1 MADDLYAV
9 LGVPKN
15 ADHDTI
21 KKAYRK
27 LAKEL
32 HPDKNP
38 GNKQSESRFKSV
50 NHAFDVLGNDKKRPL
65 YDEFGEEGL
74 RDGFEVEKARA
85 YKQWAGAGNQAGRRG
100 GGMPRGGG
108 GVHEVNLED
117 LFNGGPGGVGS
128 SAGSDFFG
136 DLFGRGG
143 RRARGPVKG
152 ADLESEM
159 TIDFVSAVRGATF
172 ELRLNNAIEP
182 VSVRIPPGAG
192 EGSRIRIPG
201 HGAQSMGGG
210 PPGDMMVVLHVQPH
224 KWFKRDGDDLRLSL
238 PITLHEAYAGA
249 KVKVPTPE
257 GAVTIKVPPRT
268 QSGAVLRVR
277 GKGVSR
283 KGKEAGDLYVELVV
297 QIPTEDSPE
306 VAELIEKLG
315 QFQTEDPRKELA
327 F

>member
-15 ADHDTI
+15 ADHDSI

-38 GNKQSESRFKSV
+38 GNAKAESRFKSV
-50 NHAFDVLGNDKKRPL
+50 NHAFDVLGNDKKRVL
-65 YDEFGEEGL
+65 YDEFGEDALREGF
-74 RDGFEVEKARA
+74 DADKARA
-85 YKQWAGAGNQAGRRG
+85 YKHWASANQGGRRG
-100 GGMPRGGG
+100 GGARG

-128 SAGSDFFG
+128 STGSDFFG

-159 TIDFVSAVRGATF
+159 SIDFVSAVRGATF
-172 ELRLNNAIEP
+172 ELRLNGAIEP
-182 VSVRIPPGAG
+182 VSVRIPPGAA

-210 PPGDMMVVLHVQPH
+210 PPGDMIVVLHVQPH
-224 KWFKRDGDDLRLSL
+224 KWFKRDGDDLRLAL
-238 PITLHEAYAGA
+238 PITLAEAYVGA
-249 KVKVPTPE
+249 KVKVPTAD

-277 GKGVSR
+277 GKGVAR
-283 KGKEAGDLYVELVV
+283 KGKDAGDLYVELAV
-297 QIPTEDSPE
+297 QVPTEDSPE
-306 VAELIEKLG
+306 VAALVEKLG
-315 QFQTEDPRKELA
+315 KFQTEDPRKDIA